1 MLCDFGRC
9 LTSSMTLWQALI
21 NIITFATM
29 FRNVVENSSNI
40 KWKRIIII
48 KKKNPN
54 MLSLQSRSLSK
65 LNIV

>member
-54 MLSLQSRSLSK
+54 MLSRVAHSV
-65 LNIV
+65 N